1 MDDTARVNPPRQRI
15 SASTLVVVGLLLM
28 GCAVRFAVHDELA
41 SSYGFYYYPPPISD
55 MAIHI
60 GLAKEVAAGRS
71 PQPVMYTNPGYYHLL
86 ALVFRLGGGQEW
98 MLLLQMLLGA
108 GIGPLLF
115 LALRRAGLGFAAS
128 AAAGCLLALNQ
139 SLVFHEQFLLL
150 EPLHTVC
157 FSALIAVLLAI
168 PPSLFQGVLTVTLVG
183 FLHLLRPNIVVFWP
197 AVLWWLR
204 KRGASAATL
213 VLMSGGALFFL
224 LPVPFLTWSST
235 GTLVFGTQNLG
246 DNFFIGNHSDAN
258 GTFQIGK
265 AFQRVKQEAAALPAE
280 QRTAHWLKETI
291 RSWESPAGWLRLTM
305 RKLCLVWG
313 AWELPSNVSLKAME
327 SYSPALASPL
337 LIRFGL
343 LGPLGLV
350 GIGLL
355 ALGRPARLRDLGLF
369 LAISAVLLTLMIA
382 AFFVLGRYRLP
393 LAVILSIGAGHAL
406 TLLVTDSRVRW
417 RILAAALVA
426 AYLVNG
432 PLNAFTWP
440 EIAPYG
446 FPPSLRY

>member
-1 MDDTARVNPPRQRI
+1 MNGSAQTTPPVRKVR
-15 SASTLVVVGLLLM
+15 ASTLVVVGLLLM
-28 GCAVRFAVHDELA
+28 GCAVRFAVHDELTNA
-41 SSYGFYYYPPPISD
+41 YGFYYYPPPISD

-60 GLAKEVAAGRS
+60 DLAREVAAGRS

-86 ALVFRLGGGQEW
+86 ALVFGLGGGQEW
-98 MLLLQMLLGA
+98 MFLLQMLLGA
-108 GIGPLLF
+108 SIGPLLF

-128 AAAGCLLALNQ
+128 AATGCLLALNQ
-139 SLVFHEQFLLL
+139 SLMFHEQFLLL

-157 FSALIAVLLAI
+157 FGALIAVLLAI
-168 PPSLFQGVLTVTLVG
+168 PPGLLHGVLTVTLVG
-183 FLHLLRPNIVVFWP
+183 FLHLLRPNIMVFWP

-204 KRGASAATL
+204 KRGATAATL
-213 VLMSGGALFFL
+213 VLMTGGVLFFL
-224 LPVPFLTWSST
+224 LPVPLLTWSST

-246 DNFFIGNHSDAN
+246 DNFFIGNHADAN
-258 GTFQIGK
+258 GTFQISK
-265 AFQRVKQEAAALPAE
+265 AFQRVRREAAALPAE
-280 QRTAHWLKETI
+280 RRTGHWLKEAV
-291 RSWESPAGWLRLTM
+291 RSWESPVGWLRLTM

-327 SYSPALASPL
+327 SYSPALASPVL
-337 LIRFGL
+337 LRFGL

-355 ALGRPARLRDLGLF
+355 ALGRPARLRELGLF
-369 LAISAVLLTLMIA
+369 LAISATLLTLMIA

-393 LAVILSIGAGHAL
+393 LTVILSIGAGHAL
-406 TLLVTDSRVRW
+406 ALLVTDRRARW

-426 AYLVNG
+426 AYLING
-432 PLNAFTWP
+432 PLNAFSWP